1 MRSFSLPLAVGP
13 ETYSEGKFRNVPS
26 LYFFNRILYSAIRV
40 NDDNNNVISW
50 NVNLITML
58 PSKVLFMTIKIN
70 GTFIY
75 LAPNKVKW
83 DVYI

>member
-13 ETYSEGKFRNVPS
+13 ETYSEGKFRKVPS
-26 LYFFNRILYSAIRV
+26 LYFFNRILYSTIRV

-58 PSKVLFMTIKIN
+58 LFMTIKIN
-70 GTFIY
+70 GTFI
-75 LAPNKVKW
+75 
-83 DVYI
+83 